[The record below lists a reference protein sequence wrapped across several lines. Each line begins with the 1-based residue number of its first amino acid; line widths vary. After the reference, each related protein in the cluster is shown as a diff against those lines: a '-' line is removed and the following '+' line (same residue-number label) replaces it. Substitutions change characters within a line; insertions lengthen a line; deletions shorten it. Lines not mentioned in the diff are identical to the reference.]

1 MQWVVTISVPS
12 ELKHNNG
19 SESRRVRDKFLV
31 IYFVL
36 RANMCKLLRRY
47 YSQY

>member
-1 MQWVVTISVPS
+1 MAVKV
-12 ELKHNNG
+12 G
-19 SESRRVRDKFLV
+19 DKFLV

-36 RANMCKLLRRY
+36 MANMCKLLRWY